1 MKDVNDKRI
10 LVIEIVEEQSGE
22 VETIH
27 LNVSKITKEIISFYF
42 AIIIRQ
48 L

>member
-1 MKDVNDKRI
+1 MQDVYDKRI
-10 LVIEIVEEQSGE
+10 LIIEIVEEQSGQ

-27 LNVSKITKEIISFYF
+27 LHETTLTKEIISFYL